1 MLPGEPGARRQHW
14 KSSARPADRTQAC
27 LEAEG
32 PPRLKRTV
40 PTASENVPG
49 ILQGVLKAL
58 DLGPPRMAGRHPPP
72 LTGAQDLGLQ
82 TCSELLPPF
91 KRSPFYD
98 DVSPPS

>member
-1 MLPGEPGARRQHW
+1 MCFQVSPEQEGSTGKALLALLTG
-14 KSSARPADRTQAC
+14 TQAC

-58 DLGPPRMAGRHPPP
+58 DLGPPRTAGRHPPP

-82 TCSELLPPF
+82 TYS
-91 KRSPFYD
+91 
-98 DVSPPS
+98 